1 MSSEFA
7 RMEEAAASYP
17 KDLDDPNTLHH
28 ELNAYHRRLERDAS
42 HLCCT
47 DEASVDVLE
56 LLEGAREFKPF
67 CLRNVDE
74 LKGHLRRLSA
84 LDFNEPVSRI
94 IFIHARNSRET
105 LRVTR
110 NMLTLIL
117 AFHRIMPQFLDFIFS
132 FGQQRYRQ
140 DFLYS
145 GFRRQIDLSES
156 DCHSQWS
163 THNFGR
169 KFQSCYSLQSVELTS
184 DALVPWSIRRAA
196 VSNIFDIETGKT
208 TWTIVKAGPLMKNR
222 ISKALSAK
230 KTPPLE
236 AFDSV
241 PGALAASL
249 EIHLLLCQWAGEN
262 WREYIN
268 YLEDELQKR
277 TRDVLSQSVEGAPDP
292 LQDNDIME
300 TAEVNSPPWQS
311 GMKRTFSQRS
321 SATNGIRMLSWQSRQ
336 STTEP
341 AHSTRPIKKAGYST
355 AAISHWSQRR
365 PFSLEDLKHIH
376 FLAEQADEA
385 LLVIKSNEKIISE
398 LQGHYRTIL
407 GPELFQN
414 DLKTQC
420 STEYRRFNDRMDAII
435 DDLRVHQYRL
445 VTLQSLFNSKKAQ
458 LNGMLDFWNS
468 QATNYLAMKAQL
480 SAEEMEKMTEE
491 MGIIAV
497 RTERGTVSMTIV
509 TLITLLFLPATFTAT
524 LMSTGVLQLTPS
536 DAGKPIEAFSLPAFE
551 RFLEIALPLTAMT
564 FVICAIFYRYVTR
577 KRKNKEQEGKTNEMI
592 V

>member
-1 MSSEFA
+1 
-7 RMEEAAASYP
+7 MEEAAASYP

-56 LLEGAREFKPF
+56 LLEGAR
-67 CLRNVDE
+67 
-74 LKGHLRRLSA
+74 
-84 LDFNEPVSRI
+84 
-94 IFIHARNSRET
+94 
-105 LRVTR
+105 
-110 NMLTLIL
+110 
-117 AFHRIMPQFLDFIFS
+117 DFIFS

-321 SATNGIRMLSWQSRQ
+321 SATSGIRMLSWQSRQ

-491 MGIIAV
+491 MGIIA
-497 RTERGTVSMTIV
+497 
-509 TLITLLFLPATFTAT
+509 T